1 MLLDYILNSSLR
13 SVKKESCEFEASM
26 GYRAKPCLKQKWRKT
41 PGRAREMTWWVWALG
56 CSCRPGSTPSKR
68 MVSKNHLWLQF
79 QGTKGPSWPLWASGT
94 NVMQRHVWGQH
105 ARAHTHT
112 ATVSCNG
119 ILPHHEHDFSHLCCW
134 SKEICRLAAQGVLQ
148 AKVIHVLLGAC
159 VCVFILKEKRWK
171 VRGRYS
177 LSLLRSLSTSPLSS
191 DIRAQGK
198 QEQTIAD
205 CNLTNPARHFMYCCA
220 MGHSDIKSCTF
231 F

>member
-56 CSCRPGSTPSKR
+56 CSCRPGSTPSTR

-105 ARAHTHT
+105 ARAHTHSNCVMQWHT
-112 ATVSCNG
+112 TSPWTRLLSPLLLKQRDLQTRCSG
-119 ILPHHEHDFSHLCCW
+119 
-134 SKEICRLAAQGVLQ
+134 RLAGQSHPRSPWCSRLCLYLKRE
-148 AKVIHVLLGAC
+148 KVEGT
-159 VCVFILKEKRWK
+159 R
-171 VRGRYS
+171 
-177 LSLLRSLSTSPLSS
+177 SLLSVSAAFTFYLPSFF
-191 DIRAQGK
+191 
-198 QEQTIAD
+198 
-205 CNLTNPARHFMYCCA
+205 RH
-220 MGHSDIKSCTF
+220 
-231 F
+231 